1 MANPHHRKKHKEHV
15 KQFRHQHQGGASHEQ
30 APRKSGALM
39 FAVIGALVGLL
50 IAVFA
55 VNSAPVWLAVLIAA
69 GFTGGYFVG
78 KSLEKEKSI

>member
-15 KQFRHQHQGGASHEQ
+15 KQFRHQHQGGESHAPAS
-30 APRKSGALM
+30 RKSGAFF

-69 GFTGGYFVG
+69 GFTGGYFIG
-78 KSLEKEKSI
+78 KSLEKENTI

>member
-15 KQFRHQHQGGASHEQ
+15 KQFRHQHQGGSSHTSSS
-30 APRKSGALM
+30 RKSSALF

-69 GFTGGYFVG
+69 GFTGGYFIG
-78 KSLEKEKSI
+78 KSLEKENSV